1 LLELIN
7 RTLLIALKISKY
19 ALFSVLWRSLV
30 LKLNDL
36 VIRTAIYFHSDF
48 PFILKIMREDDID
61 VGGWLEKGDD
71 EVE

>member
-1 LLELIN
+1 
-7 RTLLIALKISKY
+7 
-19 ALFSVLWRSLV
+19 